1 MNKGGQVSEQNWE
14 VLCRQGLYF
23 FGRVAA
29 NMTHEIKNGLAVM
42 NEQSHLL
49 KELLEMA
56 AQGHQP
62 DPERLGQLVERVI
75 KRVADTDAIIKRFN
89 AFAHSADDD
98 LKSLDAGDLLRLM
111 VDLYRRLASLK
122 GVSLEYRPPAD
133 AVTLETSPFFLG
145 AAVFDC
151 LEAVAGATPSGGVLS
166 AGLDCGAAEVEFVF
180 QGAEPRNQA
189 PGGGPGPEM
198 LSALGAEL
206 AWDAARGAL
215 TLKLPREPAGG

>member
-1 MNKGGQVSEQNWE
+1 MSKGSEVSGQDWE
-14 VLCRQGLYF
+14 VLCRQGLFF

-29 NMTHEIKNGLAVM
+29 NMTHDLKNGLAVM

-56 AQGHQP
+56 AQGHEP
-62 DPERLGQLVERVI
+62 DPKRLGNLAERLIQ
-75 KRVADTDAIIKRFN
+75 RVADTDAIIKRFN
-89 AFAHSADDD
+89 TFAHSTDHD
-98 LKSLDAGDLLRLM
+98 LKVLDAGDFLQLM
-111 VDLYRRLASLK
+111 VGLYRRLASLK

-133 AVTLETSPFFLG
+133 AVTLETGPFFLG

-151 LEAVAGATPSGGVLS
+151 LEAVAGVTPSGGALS
-166 AGLDCGAAEVEFVF
+166 AGLSHGTAEVEFVF
-180 QGAEPRNQA
+180 RGAEPRSEA

-198 LSALGAEL
+198 LNALGAEL

-215 TLKLPREPAGG
+215 ILRLPHEPASG